1 MENPMSLSTTP
12 APARTDLAAAP
23 RGAASASVRQV
34 RRAGI
39 AVVAGAG
46 SWAVANAAL
55 GTTPPAGTWQAVV
68 VNLAA
73 VAFQIG
79 LMFLVAV
86 QMRTGAIGTG
96 RLARRLLHVE
106 HVLLG
111 LATVSSLLWALTPG
125 LYGTPVF
132 AILDV
137 FWPVSMLGMA
147 AIGVRIAIAGRWT
160 GVARFWPMV
169 AESWAPVTVPTAF
182 LLPAMTQYVGAAHL
196 LIGYVVLGVILATR
210 PELTGAR

>member
-1 MENPMSLSTTP
+1 
-12 APARTDLAAAP
+12 
-23 RGAASASVRQV
+23 
-34 RRAGI
+34 
-39 AVVAGAG
+39 
-46 SWAVANAAL
+46 
-55 GTTPPAGTWQAVV
+55 

-96 RLARRLLHVE
+96 RLARILLHVE

-111 LATVSSLLWALTPG
+111 LATVSSLLWALTPS

-132 AILDV
+132 GILDV
-137 FWPVSMLGMA
+137 FWPLSMLGMA
-147 AIGVRIAIAGRWT
+147 AIGVRIAIHGRWT
-160 GVARFWPMV
+160 GAARFWPMV

-182 LLPAMTQYVGAAHL
+182 LLPAFAQYVGAAR
-196 LIGYVVLGVILATR
+196 GGWRT
-210 PELTGAR
+210 